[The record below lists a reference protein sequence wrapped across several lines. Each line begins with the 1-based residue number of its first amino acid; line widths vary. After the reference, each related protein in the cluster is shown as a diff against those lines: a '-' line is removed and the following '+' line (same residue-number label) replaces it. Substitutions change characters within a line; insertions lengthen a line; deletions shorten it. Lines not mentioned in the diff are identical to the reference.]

1 MEDRDLT
8 PNPRICPSCQR
19 RVPPSIE
26 QCRCGYVFPAAP
38 EVDADPESEVEPTR
52 PWLGPAIALAAIV
65 IAVTLYMLRSS
76 PPIPDGPP
84 TSTPTAAARP
94 TAPESPPL
102 ATTAPSPAVPV
113 PVIEAPT
120 LPVPAVASPAS
131 FEDIVGTALAAVVLI
146 EAGGGRGSG
155 FFVTPDLILTNA
167 HVVEG
172 TSSVTL
178 RMSDGTSM
186 PGRVVRSAPEVD
198 IAIVRLNQPRP
209 SQPTMTMGT
218 VNGARAGQEVIA
230 IGSALGMLQNT
241 VTRGIVS
248 AVRNA
253 GGVILIQTDAAINRG
268 NSGGPL
274 IDRAGRVI
282 GITTLKMASNSES
295 LGFAVAI
302 DHARPLL
309 EGRPSER
316 VAPPAGGAASTPLSG
331 AFNAPPSQTDVM
343 RTEGAVQ
350 FERVMQAAAKRAD
363 SLDDY
368 WNRFRA
374 ACRAT
379 APSNG
384 GDREWFGVWDR
395 PPSFNTADVQCTRWV
410 SDITQI
416 AGGIRAAMV
425 SADEAARTASV
436 YPGVRRDLRRK
447 YKLDWDGWDR

>member
-1 MEDRDLT
+1 
-8 PNPRICPSCQR
+8 
-19 RVPPSIE
+19 
-26 QCRCGYVFPAAP
+26 
-38 EVDADPESEVEPTR
+38 
-52 PWLGPAIALAAIV
+52 
-65 IAVTLYMLRSS
+65 
-76 PPIPDGPP
+76 
-84 TSTPTAAARP
+84 
-94 TAPESPPL
+94 
-102 ATTAPSPAVPV
+102 
-113 PVIEAPT
+113 
-120 LPVPAVASPAS
+120 VASPAS
-131 FEDIVGTALAAVVLI
+131 FEDIIGTALAAVVLI

-172 TSSVTL
+172 SSSVTL
-178 RMSDGTSM
+178 RMSDGTST
-186 PGRVVRSAPEVD
+186 PGRVLRSAPEVD

-368 WNRFRA
+368 WNRFRT

-379 APSNG
+379 VVSNG
-384 GDREWFGVWDR
+384 ADREWFGVWDR

-425 SADEAARTASV
+425 SADESARTASV